1 MPSNFQRTSYRN
13 QVRKKNI
20 LPSAKIIILFLGI
33 VATLFYFFIKS
44 VGSIEIIPKKYII
57 DKGMTASVLDEKFT
71 WNVASWRYGLWLK
84 FFPPKNLS
92 LQVWEYEAKRWTTI
106 ETFFSETLE
115 SANHTDMTITILPG
129 WNLYDIDAYL
139 TQKNIAS
146 VWDFLRTATD
156 RFSEYASEYS
166 FLEGRE
172 SLEWFL
178 YPDTYRLRKDATP
191 HDVILVLLSEFD
203 KKMGESYKKL
213 GEGAYRKLIL
223 ASIVEMEERD
233 DTNQPVVAGI
243 LEKRVSEGIAMWA
256 DATVCTGYAKTQK
269 QCTPAFIASVI
280 QGSNPYNT
288 RKKQWY
294 PPTPISSVP
303 LSAWNAAINPKT
315 SPYYY
320 YLHGSD
326 GKIHF
331 ATTLADHNN
340 NKTQYIQ

>member
-1 MPSNFQRTSYRN
+1 MSSNFQRTSYRN
-13 QVRKKNI
+13 QARRKNPF
-20 LPSAKIIILFLGI
+20 PSIKATIVILGI
-33 VATLFYFFIKS
+33 SFIFLYFFIKS
-44 VGSIEIIPKKYII
+44 VGSIEITPKKYII
-57 DKGMTASVLDEKFT
+57 DKGMTASILDEKFS
-71 WNVASWRYGLWLK
+71 WNVSSWRYGLWLR

-92 LQVWEYEAKRWTTI
+92 LQVGEYEAKRWTTI
-106 ETFFSETLE
+106 QSFFSETLK

-139 TQKNIAS
+139 SQKNIS
-146 VWDFLRTATD
+146 STWDFLRTATD
-156 RFSEYASEYS
+156 RFSEYASKYL

-191 HDVILVLLSEFD
+191 HDIILVLLSEFD
-203 KKMGESYKKL
+203 KKMGESYKAL
-213 GEGAYRKLIL
+213 WEDAYRKLIL
-223 ASIVEMEERD
+223 ASIVEREERD
-233 DTNQPVVAGI
+233 DENQPIVAGI

-256 DATVCTGYAKTQK
+256 DATVCTGYAKKQK

-280 QGSNPYNT
+280 QGNNPYNT

-303 LSAWNAAINPKT
+303 LSAWSAALNPES

-320 YLHGSD
+320 YLHGND
-326 GKIHF
+326 GKIRF
-331 ATTLADHNN
+331 AVTLDEHNK
-340 NKTQYIQ
+340 NKANYIQ